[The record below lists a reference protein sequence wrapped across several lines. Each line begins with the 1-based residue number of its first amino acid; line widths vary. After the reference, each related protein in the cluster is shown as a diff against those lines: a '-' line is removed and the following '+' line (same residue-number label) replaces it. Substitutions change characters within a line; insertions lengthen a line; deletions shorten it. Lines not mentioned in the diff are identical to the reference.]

1 MIRLFQEKNRQSL
14 QQLFLEVR
22 TKHFFWEDGASFE
35 LQDFDLQTQD
45 EIILVAEDEKG
56 ILQGFLAI
64 YEPDQF
70 IHHLFIANDAQGKG
84 IGKQLIDEA
93 VKRFGTPLTLKC
105 VSKNTAAL
113 QFYLKNNFY
122 TVEEVDANPP
132 YHLMR
137 LE

>member
-1 MIRLFQEKNRQSL
+1 MIRLFQEKDRQSL

-22 TKHFFWEDGASFE
+22 TKHFLWEDGASFE

-45 EIILVAEDEKG
+45 EILLVAEDEKG

-93 VKRFGTPLTLKC
+93 VKRF
-105 VSKNTAAL
+105 
-113 QFYLKNNFY
+113 
-122 TVEEVDANPP
+122 
-132 YHLMR
+132 
-137 LE
+137 

>member
-1 MIRLFQEKNRQSL
+1 MIRLFQEKDRQSL

-64 YEPDQF
+64 FKDFWQF
-70 IHHLFIANDAQGKG
+70 MNQINSYIIFLSQMMRKEKELVNNLLMKRLSVLEHH
-84 IGKQLIDEA
+84 
-93 VKRFGTPLTLKC
+93 
-105 VSKNTAAL
+105 S
-113 QFYLKNNFY
+113 
-122 TVEEVDANPP
+122 
-132 YHLMR
+132 H
-137 LE
+137 